1 MFQSNKQHAE
11 LARQCNYI
19 CRVNLTTIF
28 FFPQIAIATLE
39 LLKKNWSSY
48 HTAYPI
54 FTSVW
59 VFQNWILI
67 TYFFGYLNVLLQCWS
82 WQLFFKVS
90 HTFSK
95 KCCTN
100 MLLSK
105 LIQCNFASITLLEK
119 VVGRI
124 MLLTS
129 NLQLS
134 ISLKNKKVYA
144 SVLLQLSLPLP
155 FLSGGFYSIPKIN
168 K

>member
-11 LARQCNYI
+11 LARPCNYI

-67 TYFFGYLNVLLQCWS
+67 TYFFGYLTVLLHCWS

-105 LIQCNFASITLLEK
+105 LIQCNCIHYSFGESGWK
-119 VVGRI
+119 DNVVNVK
-124 MLLTS
+124 LAAF
-129 NLQLS
+129 NF
-134 ISLKNKKVYA
+134 LKK
-144 SVLLQLSLPLP
+144 
-155 FLSGGFYSIPKIN
+155 
-168 K
+168 

>member
-11 LARQCNYI
+11 LARPCNYI
-19 CRVNLTTIF
+19 CSQPNHNIFLPTDCNCHFRVI
-28 FFPQIAIATLE
+28 
-39 LLKKNWSSY
+39 KKNWSSY

-67 TYFFGYLNVLLQCWS
+67 TYFFGYLTVLLHCWS

-90 HTFSK
+90 HTFYK

-105 LIQCNFASITLLEK
+105 LIQCNCIHYSFGESGWK
-119 VVGRI
+119 DNVVNVKLAGRCWV
-124 MLLTS
+124 TTF
-129 NLQLS
+129 NF
-134 ISLKNKKVYA
+134 LKK
-144 SVLLQLSLPLP
+144 
-155 FLSGGFYSIPKIN
+155 
-168 K
+168 